1 LKEFPVARRGWA
13 GHNERSSEWAEERRG
28 RAMLST
34 RVLTGLWGLAL
45 VNAVLLFIQ
54 VSTNLAL
61 RLI

>member
-1 LKEFPVARRGWA
+1 M
-13 GHNERSSEWAEERRG
+13 
-28 RAMLST
+28 MLGT
-34 RVLTGLWGLAL
+34 RVMTGLWGLVL